1 MWWKTFMD
9 AVNLIWSAMNGEHL
23 KYTEYNRI
31 TNMSTFRPVFAD
43 KMVYLLFRILV
54 TGKRTVLV
62 NQRGGLFQNW
72 FVEFHKW
79 AFICLE
85 SQMLFLH
92 GMHDSTMYIGQIIKW
107 FLNITHL
114 SDTFTQIYDWTFN
127 NFYSRRVEPR
137 RKLSQHCFVRFKIQD
152 LKRSVLHENVWR
164 FWSGGEKLHKPGIEK
179 TVADFNLNIPM
190 NSLH

>member
-1 MWWKTFMD
+1 MD

-62 NQRGGLFQNW
+62 NQRGGLFQIW
-72 FVEFHKW
+72 FVEFQNKW

-85 SQMLFLH
+85 SQIKTSEDFGVEERNNIILVLKLLA
-92 GMHDSTMYIGQIIKW
+92 GKNIGW
-107 FLNITHL
+107 F
-114 SDTFTQIYDWTFN
+114 
-127 NFYSRRVEPR
+127 
-137 RKLSQHCFVRFKIQD
+137 
-152 LKRSVLHENVWR
+152 
-164 FWSGGEKLHKPGIEK
+164 
-179 TVADFNLNIPM
+179 
-190 NSLH
+190 